1 MAGNRRSKKRQ
12 SNQMWNSGSGKR
24 SKGRNSGHRPTTID
38 ESAAAKMFQEI
49 AEESDPSIASM
60 EGICNLCE
68 KLDLNAEEDIRV
80 LVLLWK
86 LGSKEKPAQISKEEW
101 MNGCNRLQVDS
112 IDKFQSILPSLDTGF
127 LDRTEFKEFYKFC
140 FKFNLEGTH
149 RTLDKDMVVALKKM
163 VLTGRIAEDRLDTFC
178 TFLENQTSYT
188 RITLDQWA
196 SFLDFCYECED
207 LSTYDESTSAWPVLI
222 DEYVDYM
229 EEQQKKK

>member
-1 MAGNRRSKKRQ
+1 MAGKSGKKRQ
-12 SNQMWNSGSGKR
+12 SNQMWNSSSSSGSGKR

-49 AEESDPSIASM
+49 AEENDPSVAGM

-101 MNGCNRLQVDS
+101 MSGCNKLQVDS

-127 LDRTEFKEFYKFC
+127 LDRNEFKEFYKVRSFFVLC
-140 FKFNLEGTH
+140 ICALGLFGL
-149 RTLDKDMVVALKKM
+149 VAMLHMK
-163 VLTGRIAEDRLDTFC
+163 VGR
-178 TFLENQTSYT
+178 
-188 RITLDQWA
+188 A
-196 SFLDFCYECED
+196 SFLLMNLD
-207 LSTYDESTSAWPVLI
+207 
-222 DEYVDYM
+222 
-229 EEQQKKK
+229 